1 MAQSYYSQAG
11 NFTSSLQAEVDVRTG
26 LYKCNFPILNVT
38 GNHGIGPV
46 QNITLSYSPLDT
58 LNRGFGQG
66 WGLGLTYYDK
76 KNSLLVT
83 ANGDQYKIV
92 ENTTTVLIQQN
103 KLENI
108 KFQKFTD
115 HYKLIY
121 KSGVVEI
128 LSSPSSVNDV
138 KVPVTIYSPLGRAL
152 QLQWNLTGDFPQL
165 LSIQDEENTLL
176 KISYSGYTTIT
187 VWPLSIEEKVI
198 RVIQSNQQLTSFSII
213 QDSDTPVWNLEYH
226 TVGGNNLLHGIT
238 TPSGMSE
245 SVTYVA
251 NQIKFP
257 SAAGQTSLPRV
268 TVHARLPGA
277 QQPTIRRTYQYST
290 NNYLGY
296 GLSAPWSNSSD
307 YLYNNATN
315 YLYWSEEH
323 LTDGEESI
331 VTRRTFDNFHLL
343 REEKT
348 TQNNSQKLTTADYYA
363 ISGATYD
370 NQPDNFLCQKSKVV
384 TYSNT
389 VTNEARSETTTYEYS
404 LDGNLLSQAE
414 PDGKTTT
421 WEYFPAIGGEECPAD
436 PHGFCRYI
444 KSETVTPAGTEFDT
458 PVKAKHYTY
467 ISIPT
472 AAGAQEV
479 LDHAV
484 VQNSVLSTSDKKVLL
499 QVAQEYLADNSSPYY
514 GKVFRSTISK
524 AGVEGGALDYVSTE
538 ETTWETDDIYATRTV
553 MYYPFDYD
561 GTNHTSMIVKYY
573 PLSLKEYIV
582 TDTEGNT
589 TEYYYDDLDRLTK
602 SIKNRLSIYETNINY
617 TYQMEEIEPE
627 SGVFVPSMTIKDEK
641 GNTSKNIYDG
651 LGNIVRQA
659 KLINDVWTVVFE
671 RKYDSF
677 GREYYNDR
685 RDRLN
690 DIDALV
696 SQEMAFNDWG
706 MVKSIQYNDG
716 HYEYND
722 YDPITMKATLWQE
735 SATETTSQTVTQYNV
750 NNAVTSKWKI
760 NSLGQNIGV
769 KNFHY
774 DGLGQLRSI
783 VDDAGVFLTYDYDSY
798 GRVIHT
804 TLADGTKVRKIYAGH
819 TNEKLIT
826 HIYAD
831 DRLLGEQTFDGL
843 GRLKASTVANRTQ
856 QFVYE
861 LDKPC
866 PYRTLT
872 QDGQVL
878 EYEYITEL
886 GNVVR
891 SVKDKD
897 SLILQE
903 MTYDPVS
910 GDLLTG
916 VNAEGIKFVNTY
928 NNDSTLATETFTDN
942 GRTVSTNY
950 TFSGNGILLDYVGVD
965 NNNRHSAF
973 NVLGQ
978 CLSITEGNIQLDNE
992 FDTLGRI
999 KKITTTDGQF
1009 SSVSTMEIHYDEFS
1023 REWMRSFSCGGQNRS
1038 VEQLYYPDDS
1048 LKTRIT
1054 RKGETVLLREEYAY
1068 TSRNQ
1073 LYTYSATGEQLPVDK
1088 FGNKITNQVYTYD
1101 GLGNIKDITTTFSDG
1116 ENFTEYHYDLNDPCQ
1131 LKRVANSHDAYP
1143 KETLLEYD
1151 LAGRLT
1157 TNEVGN
1163 TLTYD
1168 ALGRLQQILSGVKI
1182 IATYHYDAMDRMVRQ
1197 LAQDGG
1203 NTQLY
1208 YREGS
1213 VVSQYNEDNAVSTE
1227 FVKVANTM
1235 LARKDN
1241 TNSQLYLSD
1250 FKGTPLSQVDS
1261 QSKSIADTGFTAFG
1275 ASANNT
1281 LPAWSPAFN
1290 GQVRDP
1296 ITGYYHLGSGYRA
1309 YNPELMRFNT
1319 PDSWSPFG
1327 EGGINPYAY
1336 CRNDPIN
1343 FIDPTG
1349 HMSLR
1354 AGISI
1359 GFSIFSL
1366 LLTIFT
1372 AGAAIIVAGGVAAA
1386 VATADVVSLVLGVV
1400 GVVGDVA
1407 SITSTSLEEKNPDVA
1422 NAFSWVSKVCS
1433 LIGFGSVSMKMSGH
1447 IKEIPEKILDTWSK
1461 VRGQSGSY
1469 TLKVH
1474 DTRSLMIKTADRYMK
1489 VTDSNTFGF
1498 LSEGSAIA
1506 LDIYDYISQQK
1517 EDTTSGQTGSDTSNA
1532 DITNNTLTS
1541 TSDLKN
1547 PTIEKYYLSST
1558 GMQSGDSSGLEPLYM
1573 SQKNDMAKNL
1583 SPLSTQLKSSGV
1595 RLVNENSLVAW
1606 GATVETKM

>member
-1 MAQSYYSQAG
+1 MAQDYYSQAG

-26 LYKCNFPILNVT
+26 LYKCNFPILNII

-46 QNITLSYSPLDT
+46 QDITLSYSPLDT

-76 KNSLLVT
+76 KNGLLVT
-83 ANGDQYKIV
+83 ANGDQYKII
-92 ENTTTVLIQQN
+92 ENTNTVLIQQN

-128 LSSPSSVNDV
+128 LSSPTSVNDV

-152 QLQWNLTGDFPQL
+152 QLQWNLTNDFPQL
-165 LSIQDEENTLL
+165 LSIRDEENTLL

-213 QDSDTPVWNLEYH
+213 QDSDSPVWNLAYH
-226 TVGGNNLLHGIT
+226 TVGSNTLLQGIE

-245 SVTYVA
+245 FVTYVA

-277 QQPTIRRTYQYST
+277 QQPAIRRTYQYST

-296 GLSAPWSNSSD
+296 GLSAPWSASSD

-315 YLYWSEEH
+315 YLYWSEER
-323 LTDGEESI
+323 LADGEELI

-348 TQNNSQKLTTADYYA
+348 TQNDSQKLTTADYYA
-363 ISGATYD
+363 ISGAPYD
-370 NQPDNFLCQKSKVV
+370 NQPDNFLCQKNKVV

-389 VTNEARSETTTYEYS
+389 VTNAARSETTTYEYS
-404 LDGNLLSQAE
+404 LDGNLLSQTE
-414 PDGKTTT
+414 PDGKMTA
-421 WEYFPAIGGEECPAD
+421 WEYYPAIGEAECPAD
-436 PHGFCRYI
+436 PHGFCRCI
-444 KSETVTPAGTEFDT
+444 KSETVTPAETEFDT

-467 ISIPT
+467 IRIPT
-472 AAGAQEV
+472 AADAQEV
-479 LDHAV
+479 LTHAV
-484 VQNSVLSTSDKKVLL
+484 VQSTVLSTADKKVLL
-499 QVAQEYLADNSSPYY
+499 QVAQEYLSDNSSPYY
-514 GKVFRSTISK
+514 GQVFRSTISK
-524 AGVEGGALDYVSTE
+524 AGVEGGELNYVSTE
-538 ETTWETDDIYATRTV
+538 ETAWETDDIYATRTV
-553 MYYPFDYD
+553 TYYPFDYD

-589 TEYYYDDLDRLTK
+589 TEYYYDDQDRLTK
-602 SIKNRLSIYETNINY
+602 SIKNRLSIYETNLDY

-627 SGVFVPSMTIKDEK
+627 SGVFVPTMTIQDEK
-641 GNTSKNIYDG
+641 GNISKNIYDG
-651 LGNIVRQA
+651 LGNIVHQA
-659 KLINDVWTVVFE
+659 KLINDVWTVIFE

-696 SQEMAFNDWG
+696 SQNMAFNDWG

-722 YDPITMKATLWQE
+722 YDPITMQATLWQE
-735 SATETTSQTVTQYNV
+735 SVTETTGHTVTQYNV
-750 NNAVTSKWKI
+750 NSAVTSKWKI
-760 NSLGQNIGV
+760 NSLGQNIDV

-798 GRVIHT
+798 GRVTHT

-826 HIYAD
+826 QIYAD

-843 GRLKASTVANRTQ
+843 GRLKTSTVANRTQ
-856 QFVYE
+856 QFKYD
-861 LDKPC
+861 LDKAC
-866 PYRTLT
+866 PYWTLT
-872 QDGQVL
+872 QDGQEL
-878 EYEYITEL
+878 QYEYITEL

-897 SLILQE
+897 ALILQE

-916 VNAEGIKFVNTY
+916 VNAEGIKFVNSY

-965 NNNRHSAF
+965 NNTRHSTF

-978 CLSITEGNIQLDNE
+978 CLNITEGNITLDNE

-999 KKITTTDGQF
+999 NKITTTDSQF
-1009 SSVSTMEIHYDEFS
+1009 STVSTMEIHYDEFS
-1023 REWMRSFSCGGQNRS
+1023 REWTRSFSCGGQKRS

-1054 RKGETVLLREEYAY
+1054 REGETVLLREEFAY
-1068 TSRNQ
+1068 TNRNQ

-1101 GLGNIKDITTTFSDG
+1101 GLGNVKDITTTFADG

-1131 LKRVANSHDAYP
+1131 LKRVVNSHAAYP

-1151 LAGRLT
+1151 LAGRLS

-1213 VVSQYNEDNAVSTE
+1213 VVSQYNADNAASTE

-1235 LARKDN
+1235 LARRDN
-1241 TNSQLYLSD
+1241 ADSQLYLAD

-1261 QSKSIADTGFTAFG
+1261 KSNTIADTGFTAFG

-1296 ITGYYHLGSGYRA
+1296 VTGYYHLGSGYRA

-1400 GVVGDVA
+1400 GVVGDVS

-1433 LIGFGSVSMKMSGH
+1433 LINFGSVSMKMSGH
-1447 IKEIPEKILDTWSK
+1447 IKEIPDKILDTWSK

-1474 DTRSLMIKTADRYMK
+1474 DARSLMVKTADRYLK
-1489 VTDSNTFGF
+1489 VMDSTTFGF
-1498 LSEGSAIA
+1498 LSEGNAIA

-1532 DITNNTLTS
+1532 DITNNTLAS

-1558 GMQSGDSSGLEPLYM
+1558 GMQSGDSSGLEPLHA
-1573 SQKNDMAKNL
+1573 SQKNDMTKNL

-1606 GATVETKM
+1606 GSTVEAKM